1 MGKRMQTLIS
11 SPVSSESFR
20 CIWGTRSGDLG
31 AGSFWK
37 MGTMDIFVLIVLWLD
52 NSSKELSL
60 VLTACQYS
68 LSSSSYFWYFW
79 GGMETYFWLQG
90 LLMRTWVLTTWNL
103 SLEFVYSWWNFPV
116 IDIHIRLEFQ
126 EFSKGCSHVFWRILW
141 TSNGSHKRRLFI
153 NWMWRG
159 TWFKGGKKIPPQAF
173 PEVNYEKRAL
183 GWKTALTEVYYWTKT
198 VEFLSSPWN
207 VLGSLKRVIFCLAL
221 KNS

>member
-68 LSSSSYFWYFW
+68 LSSSSYFWYKNGEGWKLTFDFRGCWW
-79 GGMETYFWLQG
+79 GHEFLLLGICHWSLFTADETFQLLIFTLGWSSKNSPKAVHMYFEGSFEHQ
-90 LLMRTWVLTTWNL
+90 MALTKEGFL
-103 SLEFVYSWWNFPV
+103 STECEGEH
-116 IDIHIRLEFQ
+116 D
-126 EFSKGCSHVFWRILW
+126 SKGEKKSH
-141 TSNGSHKRRLFI
+141 HRLFL
-153 NWMWRG
+153 R
-159 TWFKGGKKIPPQAF
+159 
-173 PEVNYEKRAL
+173 
-183 GWKTALTEVYYWTKT
+183 
-198 VEFLSSPWN
+198 
-207 VLGSLKRVIFCLAL
+207 
-221 KNS
+221 